1 MVKEQMF
8 VSLTSFFRKYE
19 KSLKSYQERV
29 KMKGNLIILVGIC
42 VLSYSIGT
50 NSPLNPPPGG
60 RS

>member
-19 KSLKSYQERV
+19 KSLKSYLERV

-42 VLSYSIGT
+42 GLSHVLSKEKS
-50 NSPLNPPPGG
+50 
-60 RS
+60 